1 VAQEDARAAEEAYL
15 KAIELA
21 PRHLD
26 SYVRLGALYAGA
38 GRYDEAL
45 ARLGEA
51 ARVNPRNPG
60 TAMMLGIVH
69 EQRGDIAKARGAYE
83 KALSLNPRFV
93 PAANNLAWIYTEY
106 GGDQDRALS
115 LAEMARRVAPDDPRV
130 ADTLG
135 WILYRRGLHHRAL
148 DLLKESASKLPD
160 NPQVQYHLGMTY
172 AKLGDSRSARDSLT
186 AAVNSREKFAGKDE
200 AAKTLSGL
208 Q

>member
-1 VAQEDARAAEEAYL
+1 
-15 KAIELA
+15 
-21 PRHLD
+21 
-26 SYVRLGALYAGA
+26 
-38 GRYDEAL
+38 
-45 ARLGEA
+45 
-51 ARVNPRNPG
+51 
-60 TAMMLGIVH
+60 
-69 EQRGDIAKARGAYE
+69 
-83 KALSLNPRFV
+83 
-93 PAANNLAWIYTEY
+93 
-106 GGDQDRALS
+106 
-115 LAEMARRVAPDDPRV
+115 MARRAAPDDPRV